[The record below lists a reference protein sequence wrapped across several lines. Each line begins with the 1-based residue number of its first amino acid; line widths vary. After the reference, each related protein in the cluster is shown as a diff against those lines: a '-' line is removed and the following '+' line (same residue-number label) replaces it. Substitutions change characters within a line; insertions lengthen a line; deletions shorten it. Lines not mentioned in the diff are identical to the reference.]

1 MPSVQ
6 DAAAQISADVK
17 KDLRDSWAALGSDK
31 TNNGVALMST
41 LFNDCPETV
50 AYFKRLGDIK
60 QGKNN
65 DKLRGHSITLMYALQ
80 NFVDHLD
87 SPADLICV
95 VEKFAVNHINRK
107 ISAAEFGKING
118 PMKKVLASLNFGDRY
133 ANAWAK
139 LVAVVQAA
147 L

>member
-1 MPSVQ
+1 PSVY
-6 DAAAQISADVK
+6 DAAAQLTADVK
-17 KDLRDSWAALGSDK
+17 KDLRDSWKVWGSDK
-31 TNNGVALMST
+31 KGNGVALMTT
-41 LFNDCPETV
+41 LFADNQETIG
-50 AYFKRLGDIK
+50 YFKRLGDVS
-60 QGKNN
+60 QGMAN

-80 NFVDHLD
+80 NFIDQLD
-87 SPADLICV
+87 NPDDLVCV
-95 VEKFAVNHINRK
+95 VEKFAVNHITRK

-118 PMKKVLASLNFGDRY
+118 PIKKVLASKNFGDKY